1 MPLAAADKLAEEGI
15 SAEVI
20 DLRWVRPLDMA
31 TIGASVKKTGRLIIA
46 EEQWH
51 EAGWGA
57 TVISNLTRAN
67 QQWKAIPRAVAL
79 YHDMLI
85 PYSPPLEDE
94 MIPSARSAS
103 SPPPARPSR
112 ASTSDPRPG
121 GRRRPRGRRS
131 IARR

>member
-1 MPLAAADKLAEEGI
+1 MVSTLIPRDSALAAADTLAEEGI

-31 TIGASVKKTGRLIIA
+31 TIGASVRRTGRLVIA

-51 EAGWGA
+51 EGGWGA

-79 YHDMLI
+79 YQDMLI

-94 MIPSARSAS
+94 MLPSAERIATA
-103 SPPPARPSR
+103 ARK
-112 ASTSDPRPG
+112 TVQG
-121 GRRRPRGRRS
+121 
-131 IARR
+131 INE

>member
-1 MPLAAADKLAEEGI
+1 
-15 SAEVI
+15 
-20 DLRWVRPLDMA
+20 MA

-94 MIPSARSAS
+94 MIPSAERIVTA
-103 SPPPARPSR
+103 ARK
-112 ASTSDPRPG
+112 AFQG
-121 GRRRPRGRRS
+121 
-131 IARR
+131 INE